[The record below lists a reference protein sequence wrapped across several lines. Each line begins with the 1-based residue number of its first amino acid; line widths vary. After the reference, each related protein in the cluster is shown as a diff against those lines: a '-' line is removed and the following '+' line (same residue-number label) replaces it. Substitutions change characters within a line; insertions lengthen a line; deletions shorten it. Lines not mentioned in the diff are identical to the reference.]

1 MIRTPG
7 LGLSLVGGIV
17 VAVSLIA
24 LVFLPD
30 TVPAA
35 AMMLG
40 GVAVIAGFVWS
51 LAHFYTD
58 TPSPPNEP

>member
-1 MIRTPG
+1 MINTPG
-7 LGLSLVGGIV
+7 LRLALVGGIV

-40 GVAVIAGFVWS
+40 GLAVIGGFIWS
-51 LAHFYTD
+51 LAHFYTG
-58 TPSPPNEP
+58 TP